1 MPEESAEVPTSH
13 PDGIEITV
21 PLRVEFA
28 ATLRTVVAA
37 IGSDAGFSVD
47 ELDDLRLALSE
58 VFSVLAENT
67 AAGGRARVS
76 CSLAAGELSVTVA
89 ADPPGSPIALDD
101 LATNILESVTDAVT
115 IDADAV
121 TFSKRSAELADLP
134 RTS

>member
-13 PDGIEITV
+13 PDAIEITV
-21 PLRVEFA
+21 PLRAEFA

-58 VFSVLAENT
+58 VFSVLADNT
-67 AAGGRARVS
+67 AVGGRARVS

-101 LATNILESVTDAVT
+101 LATNILESVTDGVT
-115 IDADAV
+115 IDAHAV

>member
-1 MPEESAEVPTSH
+1 MPEDSAEVPTSH
-13 PDGIEITV
+13 PEGIEISV

-58 VFSVLAENT
+58 VFSVLAEN
-67 AAGGRARVS
+67 AAVGGRARVS

-89 ADPPGSPIALDD
+89 ADPPGSPIVLDD

-121 TFSKRSAELADLP
+121 TFSKRSAELADVP